1 MNLFTTAQIEAIK
14 DAERMLINVRQTLST
29 AKDEVLNSLSSD
41 DIDNINKARTEDRV
55 GLTFGPQVAHG
66 ILERMNDGISEAL
79 GECMAART
87 YS

>member
-41 DIDNINKARTEDRV
+41 DIDNIMHLNFVRFLQEY
-55 GLTFGPQVAHG
+55 F
-66 ILERMNDGISEAL
+66 
-79 GECMAART
+79 
-87 YS
+87 